1 MNDADDIKNKKVSKY
16 NKTNYEL
23 NKEKI
28 LRYRRERYKIL
39 HTKVNDIRIET
50 GYFILNFD

>member
-28 LRYRRERYKIL
+28 LRYRRERYKSL
-39 HTKVNDIRIET
+39 HTKDNDIRIET